1 MSGNTEQRLK
11 EILRKV
17 KRSAAVDAIR
27 PESDLVTDLELG
39 SAEVMDLLATV
50 EDEFQLEV
58 NEVEAARM
66 RTVGDV
72 IAFVEK
78 RQGSAGK

>member
-1 MSGNTEQRLK
+1 MSGVEQRLK

>member
-27 PESDLVTDLELG
+27 PESDLVGDLELG